1 MAGRD
6 AEHTIFL
13 SFAGE
18 FRLGVNDHAVR
29 LLRDAIEEVPDRL
42 IVDLVDVTAI
52 DSVMISILLAGY
64 LAAFDA
70 GIRFQ
75 VINARRAVLRRLVAA
90 GVARMLADSDDV
102 GALIAATH
110 RPVRH
115 LPDTRHLRA
124 AGSRVSGRR
133 RSTPGTRPPAHRLTL
148 PSSPGQAHHAGI
160 TLRCRLR

>member
-6 AEHTIFL
+6 HEHTILL

-18 FRLGVNDHAVR
+18 FRLGANDHAVR
-29 LLRDAIEEVPDRL
+29 LLRDAIEDVPDRL

-52 DSVMISILLAGY
+52 DSVMIGVLLAGY

-75 VINARRAVLRRLVAA
+75 VINARRAVLRRLAAA
-90 GVARMLADSDDV
+90 GVARILADSDDV
-102 GALIAATH
+102 GALIAAAR

-115 LPDTRHLRA
+115 LRDARHLRA
-124 AGSRVSGRR
+124 TGTRVSGRR
-133 RSTPGTRPPAHRLTL
+133 PATPGTHVRHCLTL
-148 PSSPGQAHHAGI
+148 PSSPHNAQHAGVA
-160 TLRCRLR
+160 LRCRLR